1 MIQFVN
7 AKQVDALRT
16 TERARFARWFVETPM
31 GTAYIDRAGRPRRV
45 SDDELSAWRAA
56 AHARI
61 EAMLADLPKNV
72 WITAAVIIGTAI
84 LGPLLFS
91 ALGIEGYGKKVG
103 IIVAGILIEGGLIG
117 LEVYDYFARWR
128 QQRDELERAV
138 AGRAPLAID
147 PTKARIPRN
156 WYLLGQY
163 AVGVLLTLAYF
174 GMHIDGGLDSMMDW
188 NWVVLAAPVLLL
200 LHFAA
205 KRHDRISQERLR
217 LP

>member
-1 MIQFVN
+1 MMQLFDANKI
-7 AKQVDALRT
+7 DALRT

-31 GTAYIDRAGRPRRV
+31 GTAYIDRTGQPRRV

-61 EAMLADLPKNV
+61 DSMLADLPKNV

-163 AVGVLLTLAYF
+163 AVGVLLILAYF
-174 GMHIDGGLDSMMDW
+174 GMHIDGGLDSMINW
-188 NWVVLAAPVLLL
+188 NWVVLAAPILLL

-217 LP
+217 RP